1 MPSSWPA
8 QSRQVPCCFQSFN
21 LRPHLTNAPSPPIVG
36 ECSLDS
42 PANCHDCTR
51 QARAAAMAA
60 DTSSSSTSS
69 GSRAARR
76 TRPRKA
82 GAAERAP
89 AACSGAFALAADVS
103 AGCAGAPR
111 PNSAASAEKQTS
123 TPPSNT
129 GTSSV
134 GGRPTRRRACE
145 QAGGDAAKRRRSRGA
160 GSTLPPSAQSESAMG
175 DGAEQASCGS
185 SDSNQPCSTSSLTP
199 SAQSESTM
207 GDGAGQ
213 IHPGSTAP
221 PSAPSAA
228 GSRRRQH
235 NEVKSLSLSRLD
247 ATVTLATWGPQLP

>member
-1 MPSSWPA
+1 M
-8 QSRQVPCCFQSFN
+8 
-21 LRPHLTNAPSPPIVG
+21 G
-36 ECSLDS
+36 EGSLDS
-42 PANCHDCTR
+42 PANRRDRTR

-103 AGCAGAPR
+103 AGCAGAPL
-111 PNSAASAEKQTS
+111 PNSASAEKQTS

-228 GSRRRQH
+228 GSRRLHH
-235 NEVKSLSLSRLD
+235 NEVNLLSPSLWRAHYVSPSFGLRQEVVILSSAARQN
-247 ATVTLATWGPQLP
+247 G